1 MIAAQSTLIG
11 WRRRAEDS
19 LRAGA
24 ASRRLMDASRVTMRP
39 QITADA
45 AAELIDVADHVRLT
59 LPRRSRL
66 LRPHGGDDRRLEQ

>member
-11 WRRRAEDS
+11 RRRRAEDS

-39 QITADA
+39 QIT